1 MSVLKRVRLVLAIL
15 VILAATLL
23 FVDVSGAA
31 HLWLGW
37 IAKIQ
42 LLPAILALNFVV
54 VVALVILTLLLGR
67 VYCSVIC
74 PLGIL
79 QDVIARFG
87 KMSRKNRY
95 SYSPERKVLRYAV
108 FVLFIAA
115 LVGGVSSVAGILAP
129 YSSFGRIASNLFAP
143 VYAWGNN
150 LLAYVSERVGSY
162 AFYPR
167 EVWIKGVGTFVVAVV
182 TLVVLAVL
190 AWRNG
195 RTYCNTICPVGTLLG
210 LLSRWSVFAPVIDIE
225 KCISCKICSRNCKS
239 ACIDIANH
247 RIDYSR
253 CVVCMD
259 CIDVCP
265 KDAVSFRLR
274 SKAKAAA
281 VAKKEAGNAAAKG
294 GAKAA
299 GAKPAAADVAAKAP
313 DALSRKGFITGA
325 GLLAVSAV
333 RAQEMKVDGGFAEII
348 AKKVPKRET
357 RIVPAGAQSLH
368 NVAAHCTGC
377 QLCVA
382 ACPNGVLRPSGGL
395 VTLLQPEMGFER
407 GYCRPECVACSEVC
421 PTGAIVKIT
430 VPEKS
435 SIQVGH
441 AVWIR
446 DNCIVLRDDQDC
458 DNCAR
463 HCPTEAITMVPLDPG
478 NRHSRK
484 IPAVNVERCIGCG
497 ACENLCPSRPFS
509 AMYVEGHQNHRTI

>member
-15 VILAATLL
+15 AILAAMLL

-42 LLPAILALNFVV
+42 LLPAILALNLGVV
-54 VVALVILTLLLGR
+54 VLLVILTLLLGR

-74 PLGIL
+74 PLGIF
-79 QDVIARFG
+79 QDVMARFG

-95 SYSPERKVLRYAV
+95 SYSPERKVLRYTF
-108 FVLFIAA
+108 FVLFIAT
-115 LVGGVSSVAGILAP
+115 LVGGVSSVAGILEP

-150 LLAYVSERVGSY
+150 LLAYISERAGSY

-167 EVWIKGVGTFVVAVV
+167 EVWVKGIGTFVVAVS

-195 RTYCNTICPVGTLLG
+195 RTYCNTVCPVGTLLG
-210 LLSRWSVFAPVIDIE
+210 LLSRWSVFAPVIDTE

-247 RIDYSR
+247 KIDYSR

-274 SKAKAAA
+274 SKSKAAA
-281 VAKKEAGNAAAKG
+281 SAPDGGMKAKAGNAKQTVAK
-294 GAKAA
+294 
-299 GAKPAAADVAAKAP
+299 VAEKAP
-313 DALSRKGFITGA
+313 DAVSRKGFITGA

-348 AKKVPKRET
+348 AKKVSKRET
-357 RIVPAGAQSLH
+357 RIVPAGAQSLRH
-368 NVAAHCTGC
+368 LAAHCTGC
-377 QLCVA
+377 QLCVE

-395 VTLLQPEMGFER
+395 ITLLQPEIGFDFGGSLKLRQQLSEELP
-407 GYCRPECVACSEVC
+407 GKEDVVDPEALRFGIIVDLAGKDEKYISAADPVLGAAEAVGGA
-421 PTGAIVKIT
+421 PFADHDQFVKVVVRVGVSHAVLPVVGAIEHLKFEVLPVEFVFQEIHGW
-430 VPEKS
+430 PPA
-435 SIQVGH
+435 GFPL
-441 AVWIR
+441 
-446 DNCIVLRDDQDC
+446 CIL
-458 DNCAR
+458 
-463 HCPTEAITMVPLDPG
+463 T
-478 NRHSRK
+478 K
-484 IPAVNVERCIGCG
+484 
-497 ACENLCPSRPFS
+497 
-509 AMYVEGHQNHRTI
+509 

>member
-23 FVDVSGAA
+23 FVDVSGVA

-37 IAKIQ
+37 VAKIQ
-42 LLPAILALNFVV
+42 LLPAILALNLGVV
-54 VVALVILTLLLGR
+54 VVLVILTLLLGR

-74 PLGIL
+74 PLGIF

-108 FVLFIAA
+108 FVVFIAA

-150 LLAYVSERVGSY
+150 LLAYLSERVGSY

-167 EVWIKGVGTFVVAVV
+167 EVWIKSIGTFVVAVV
-182 TLVVLAVL
+182 TVVVLAVL

-210 LLSRWSVFAPVIDIE
+210 LLSRWSVFAPVIDTD
-225 KCISCKICSRNCKS
+225 KCISCNKCARNCKS
-239 ACIDIANH
+239 ACIDIPNH
-247 RIDYSR
+247 KIDYSR

-259 CIDVCP
+259 CITAVEGATQ
-265 KDAVSFRLR
+265 KSAVSG
-274 SKAKAAA
+274 S
-281 VAKKEAGNAAAKG
+281 E
-294 GAKAA
+294 
-299 GAKPAAADVAAKAP
+299 
-313 DALSRKGFITGA
+313 ALSRKGFITGA

-368 NVAAHCTGC
+368 NMAAHCTGC

-382 ACPNGVLRPSGGL
+382 SCPNGVLRPSGGL
-395 VTLLQPEMGFER
+395 MTLLQPEMSFER

-446 DNCIVLRDDQDC
+446 ENCIVLRDDEDC

-463 HCPTEAITMVPLDPG
+463 HCPSSAITMVPLEPG
-478 NRHSRK
+478 NRRSRK
-484 IPAVNVERCIGCG
+484 IPTVNVERCIGCG

-509 AMYVEGHQNHRTI
+509 AMYVEGHENHRTI